1 MLRGQESYTEP
12 LEVYERARAR
22 GMDFVT
28 ITDHNSLAGALAIA
42 HLPGTFLSAEFDTW
56 FPENGCRVH
65 VVASGID
72 EATFAAAMAARAS
85 VYDLVACLREAD
97 VLHYLA
103 HPLFDMDGR
112 LTPDTAEKCLL
123 LFNVLEARNG
133 SRTTRCNGLLQDVV
147 ATLTPER
154 IAAMAERQGVAPYGA
169 TPWRKSLVGGS
180 DDHSGLFVAGAHTVA
195 GSGGGLQDFF
205 AAVAR
210 GDCAPGGDDG
220 DARLLAHSIYAAS
233 FWRVREILRL
243 DDEAAGQRALGLL
256 RKGFGR
262 IGRDVPVL
270 EKTVRGVRSMAP
282 GLYRDGDRRGPE
294 WEALLDELLGPLAVP
309 HGIAAVGAK
318 ELDER
323 LFTVVSRLADD
334 VLEQHLTTLLAP
346 GPLPFKQLLQSSFAV
361 GMVHFLE
368 LPYFMAWHLQS
379 RDRGVQAG
387 LRQELVDGR
396 GGAPGAAGKA
406 AAPAAQPA
414 GPLRLAVL
422 TDAAPGGD
430 GAAYDL
436 AWAGRDAQ
444 AAVRVGIL
452 SLEPGAGRT
461 PDRGGE
467 IVAFRT
473 LGELSAGGATLRIPP
488 LLDVL
493 DHLEESAAEALH
505 VTGPGPMGLAG
516 LAGARLLHLPV
527 SGACGAAHAAL
538 VAGTGAS
545 STAAPLRRYLRWFYG
560 RLDAVVVPSRA
571 AARHLIAGGVDPA
584 RVHVSRADMSP
595 AGITR
600 PRHTAPRP

>member
-12 LEVYERARAR
+12 LEVYELARAR

-72 EATFAAAMAARAS
+72 EATFTEAMAARAS
-85 VYDLVACLREAD
+85 VYDLVTCLREAG

-112 LTPDTAEKCLL
+112 LTPDIAERCLL

-147 ATLTPER
+147 ASLTPER
-154 IAAMAERQGVAPYGA
+154 IAAMAERQGVAPHGA

-195 GSGGGLQDFF
+195 ASDGGLQDFF

-243 DDEAAGQRALGLL
+243 DDEAAHQRALGLL

-294 WEALLDELLGPLAVP
+294 WEALLDELLGPLAAP
-309 HGIAAVGAK
+309 HGIAAVGAR

-323 LFTVVSRLADD
+323 LFRVVSRLAGN
-334 VLEQHLTTLLAP
+334 VLEQHLAPLLAP
-346 GPLPFKQLLQSSFAV
+346 GPLPFKRFLQSSFAV

-379 RDRGVQAG
+379 RDRGVQAR
-387 LRQELVDGR
+387 LREQLVHGR
-396 GGAPGAAGKA
+396 GAAGPA
-406 AAPAAQPA
+406 AGTAGAPAAQTA
-414 GPLRLAVL
+414 SPLSLAVL

-430 GAAYDL
+430 GAAFDP

-444 AAVRVGIL
+444 AALRVQIL
-452 SLEPGAGRT
+452 SLHQRAGQAPGA
-461 PDRGGE
+461 DGE
-467 IVAFRT
+467 IVTFRT
-473 LGELSAGGATLRIPP
+473 LGELSAGGTTLRVPP

-493 DHLEESAAEALH
+493 DHLEESGAEALH

-527 SGACGAAHAAL
+527 SGACGAAHAEL
-538 VAGTGAS
+538 VAT
-545 STAAPLRRYLRWFYG
+545 TMAAPPLLARYLRWFYG
-560 RLDAVVVPSRA
+560 RLDVVIVPSRA
-571 AARHLIAGGVDPA
+571 AARHAVAGGIDPS
-584 RVHVSRADMSP
+584 RVHVSRAGLSP
-595 AGITR
+595 AGRAR
-600 PRHTAPRP
+600 PRHPLPRP

>member
-1 MLRGQESYTEP
+1 MLRGQESYSEP
-12 LEVYERARAR
+12 LEVYELARAR

-195 GSGGGLQDFF
+195 RSGGGLQDFV

-294 WEALLDELLGPLAVP
+294 WEALLDALLGPLAVP
-309 HGIAAVGAK
+309 HGIAAVGSR

-334 VLEQHLTTLLAP
+334 VLEQHLTTLLAT
-346 GPLPFKQLLQSSFAV
+346 GPLPFKQFLQSSFAV

-387 LRQELVDGR
+387 LRHELVDGR
-396 GGAPGAAGKA
+396 GGAAGTA

-422 TDAAPGGD
+422 TDAAPDGD
-430 GAAYDL
+430 GAAFDL
-436 AWAGRDAQ
+436 TWAGRDGQ
-444 AAVRVGIL
+444 AAARVRIL
-452 SLEPGAGRT
+452 SLDPGAGRT

-467 IVAFRT
+467 IVAFRA

-527 SGACGAAHAAL
+527 SGACGAAHAEL
-538 VAGTGAS
+538 VTDAKAS

-560 RLDAVVVPSRA
+560 RLDAVVVPSRT
-571 AARHLIAGGVDPA
+571 AARHLVAGGVDPS
-584 RVHVSRADMSP
+584 RVHVSRAGLSP
-595 AGITR
+595 AGIAR
-600 PRHTAPRP
+600 PRDTAPRP

>member
-12 LEVYERARAR
+12 LEVYELARAR

-28 ITDHNSLAGALAIA
+28 ISDHNSLGGALAIA

-56 FPENGCRVH
+56 FPENRCRVH

-72 EATFAAAMAARAS
+72 EATFAEAMAARAS

-97 VLHYLA
+97 VVHYLA

-112 LTPDTAEKCLL
+112 LTPDIAEKCLL

-133 SRTTRCNGLLQDVV
+133 SRTNRCNGLLQDVV

-154 IAAMAERQGVAPYGA
+154 IAAMAERQGVAPHGA

-195 GSGGGLQDFF
+195 GSSGGLPDFF
-205 AAVAR
+205 AGIAR

-243 DDEAAGQRALGLL
+243 DEEAADQRALGLL

-294 WEALLDELLGPLAVP
+294 WETLLDERLGPLAVP
-309 HGIAAVGAK
+309 HGVAAVGVK

-323 LFTVVSRLADD
+323 LFAVVSRLAGD
-334 VLEQHLTTLLAP
+334 VLEQHLTPLLAP
-346 GPLPFKQLLQSSFAV
+346 GPLPFRQFLQSSFAV

-379 RDRGVQAG
+379 RDRCVQAG
-387 LRQELVDGR
+387 LRQQLVDGR
-396 GGAPGAAGKA
+396 GAAAGRRSGGRA
-406 AAPAAQPA
+406 AGGPAP
-414 GPLRLAVL
+414 
-422 TDAAPGGD
+422 PGRATGRR
-430 GAAYDL
+430 
-436 AWAGRDAQ
+436 AGR
-444 AAVRVGIL
+444 RRR
-452 SLEPGAGRT
+452 SLRPRLGGPRGAGRSAR
-461 PDRGGE
+461 PDPVARPRRRSNAGPRRRG
-467 IVAFRT
+467 R
-473 LGELSAGGATLRIPP
+473 RIP
-488 LLDVL
+488 
-493 DHLEESAAEALH
+493 H
-505 VTGPGPMGLAG
+505 AG
-516 LAGARLLHLPV
+516 RAVSRRRHPAR
-527 SGACGAAHAAL
+527 
-538 VAGTGAS
+538 
-545 STAAPLRRYLRWFYG
+545 AAPSTCWTTSRR
-560 RLDAVVVPSRA
+560 A
-571 AARHLIAGGVDPA
+571 
-584 RVHVSRADMSP
+584 
-595 AGITR
+595 
-600 PRHTAPRP
+600 APRPCT